1 LVNADVKRVFGLWD
15 RDRWEE
21 LLVSMRDVEGA
32 GSGWRG
38 LERYDWEYGC
48 FEWFV
53 HISYISCP
61 TVQLHPSPLSWVRL
75 GLLPAGSPI
84 VDVGGGIGS
93 TYMQLAE
100 AFGHLKYVMQ
110 DRASIV
116 DKVCF
121 LSFLFY
127 VTENGLT
134 DFL

>member
-1 LVNADVKRVFGLWD
+1 MVRSHLPPYLLSD
-15 RDRWEE
+15 R
-21 LLVSMRDVEGA
+21 
-32 GSGWRG
+32 
-38 LERYDWEYGC
+38 
-48 FEWFV
+48 
-53 HISYISCP
+53 P
-61 TVQLHPSPLSWVRL
+61 TTPHPLSWVRL

-100 AFGHLKYVMQ
+100 AFGHLKHAAQ
-110 DRASIV
+110 DGASIV

-127 VTENGLT
+127 MTENGLT